1 MSEED
6 DQLAME
12 LSASSN
18 EPDLGN
24 MATEPAPIEDFDQNG
39 LLLKIAVNG
48 ITVQDY
54 VKRLQESDILVA
66 VDGKIYRDGP
76 AKLREIFESRTGEEA
91 KWLLS
96 FWRDGQIL
104 DILVN
109 APIQSQFGLA
119 TQQETDWALEEFEEH
134 VYAEF
139 DTYQNYEVY
148 RDPHGVCDI
157 LSMEKDPMTFLF
169 PVMWCLKYRLYPP
182 LFVLLVSYGITLFVN
197 VILFLITYLVL
208 SRFVYLSQNN
218 IMRSFTLFENKSH
231 YMTIAASNENDV
243 SVLLKKIDPN
253 NSQKNDLLRAN
264 KIGIIYQQDNLLSD
278 FTAIENLILAS
289 LASGKNKEDASNI
302 SKIMLKKVGLTKRLN
317 HYPSQLSG
325 GEKQRVSIAR
335 ALINNPQIILADEP
349 TGSLDIET
357 AKGIFELLKKQIKP
371 DRIIIFATHNRFFAN
386 KSDCLLEIVDGNIKT
401 ING

>member
-6 DQLAME
+6 NQIAME
-12 LSASSN
+12 LNDPSGGA
-18 EPDLGN
+18 DLEG
-24 MATEPAPIEDFDQNG
+24 MATEAAPIEDFDQNG

-76 AKLREIFESRTGEEA
+76 AKLREIFESRTEEEA

-96 FWRDGQIL
+96 FWRDGQIF

-119 TQQETDWALEEFEEH
+119 TQQETDWALEQFEEH

-139 DTYQNYEVY
+139 DTYQNYEIY

-197 VILFLITYLVL
+197 VILFVITYVVL

-231 YMTIAASNENDV
+231 YMTIAASNEKDV
-243 SVLLKKIDPN
+243 SALLKKIDP
-253 NSQKNDLLRAN
+253 KN
-264 KIGIIYQQDNLLSD
+264 KIR
-278 FTAIENLILAS
+278 FERHAIKAPTVVHKVILKEN
-289 LASGKNKEDASNI
+289 
-302 SKIMLKKVGLTKRLN
+302 
-317 HYPSQLSG
+317 
-325 GEKQRVSIAR
+325 
-335 ALINNPQIILADEP
+335 
-349 TGSLDIET
+349 
-357 AKGIFELLKKQIKP
+357 
-371 DRIIIFATHNRFFAN
+371 
-386 KSDCLLEIVDGNIKT
+386 
-401 ING
+401 

>member
-6 DQLAME
+6 NQIAME
-12 LSASSN
+12 LNDPLGGA
-18 EPDLGN
+18 DLEG
-24 MATEPAPIEDFDQNG
+24 MATEAVPIEDFDQNG

-96 FWRDGQIL
+96 FWRDGQIF

-119 TQQETDWALEEFEEH
+119 TQQETDWALEQFEEH

-139 DTYQNYEVY
+139 DTYQNYEIY
-148 RDPHGVCDI
+148 RDPYGVCDI

-182 LFVLLVSYGITLFVN
+182 LFVLLVSYGVTLFVN
-197 VILFLITYLVL
+197 VILFVITYVVL

-231 YMTIAASNENDV
+231 YMTIAASNEKDV
-243 SVLLKKIDPN
+243 SALLKKIEP
-253 NSQKNDLLRAN
+253 KN
-264 KIGIIYQQDNLLSD
+264 KIR
-278 FTAIENLILAS
+278 FERHAIKAPTVVHKVILKEN
-289 LASGKNKEDASNI
+289 
-302 SKIMLKKVGLTKRLN
+302 
-317 HYPSQLSG
+317 
-325 GEKQRVSIAR
+325 
-335 ALINNPQIILADEP
+335 
-349 TGSLDIET
+349 
-357 AKGIFELLKKQIKP
+357 
-371 DRIIIFATHNRFFAN
+371 
-386 KSDCLLEIVDGNIKT
+386 
-401 ING
+401 

>member
-6 DQLAME
+6 NQIAME
-12 LSASSN
+12 LNDPLGGA
-18 EPDLGN
+18 DLES
-24 MATEPAPIEDFDQNG
+24 MATEAAPIEDFDQNG

-96 FWRDGQIL
+96 FWRDGQIF

-109 APIQSQFGLA
+109 AAIQSQFGLA
-119 TQQETDWALEEFEEH
+119 TQQETEWALEQFEEH

-139 DTYQNYEVY
+139 DTYQNYEIY
-148 RDPHGVCDI
+148 RDPHGICDI

-182 LFVLLVSYGITLFVN
+182 LFALLVSYGITLFVN
-197 VILFLITYLVL
+197 VILFVITYVVL

-231 YMTIAASNENDV
+231 YMTIAASNEKDV
-243 SVLLKKIDPN
+243 SALLKKIDP
-253 NSQKNDLLRAN
+253 KN
-264 KIGIIYQQDNLLSD
+264 KIR
-278 FTAIENLILAS
+278 FERHAIKAPTVVHKVILKEN
-289 LASGKNKEDASNI
+289 
-302 SKIMLKKVGLTKRLN
+302 
-317 HYPSQLSG
+317 
-325 GEKQRVSIAR
+325 
-335 ALINNPQIILADEP
+335 
-349 TGSLDIET
+349 
-357 AKGIFELLKKQIKP
+357 
-371 DRIIIFATHNRFFAN
+371 
-386 KSDCLLEIVDGNIKT
+386 
-401 ING
+401 